1 MGEAR
6 ESSEVP
12 VDEECKK
19 AARKAMDL
27 LLQQDRTEKN
37 LRDRLYRSGF
47 SEKASE
53 YAIQYVVHFG
63 YVDDLRYAQNYI
75 SFHKGNHSKKEM
87 RYKLMD
93 RGVPPELVAEAFL
106 EYEEEAEYGALR
118 SLLAKRLKGQRLSDM
133 DYPARDKMVAYFAR
147 KGYSLSSVR
156 AVMREWMEGEEE

>member
-1 MGEAR
+1 MGEEI
-6 ESSEVP
+6 ESAELP

-19 AARKAMDL
+19 AAKKAMDL

-75 SFHKGNHSKKEM
+75 SLHKGNRSKKEM

-93 RGVPPELVAEAFL
+93 RGVPPEFVAEAFL
-106 EYEEEAEYGALR
+106 EYEDEEEYGALR

-147 KGYSLSSVR
+147 KGYSLSAIR
-156 AVMREWMEGEEE
+156 AVMQEWIEGEEE